1 MKYVSVP
8 VDINAM
14 QRLNMNDNLDGDL
27 IDLQLDKNNY
37 DNLLRT
43 NVFNLLNDNL
53 GINIDDFEDEKIDD
67 IGSLITAKNI
77 IENLMKTNSSDIL
90 AKLLV
95 QVNNA
100 IKYKTGLFFY
110 F

>member
-37 DNLLRT
+37 
-43 NVFNLLNDNL
+43 DNL